1 MNIKNLSLNSW
12 YEFKVTPVLKNHAEG
27 VVAGTTS
34 PPGGPYRT
42 LCSGMH
48 TILRKNHVGIV
59 CSVDSDFLCSA
70 WTETAVAN
78 AVAIYLTRF
87 TSTVLTFESIK
98 TVSSLLNN

>member
-48 TILRKNHVGIV
+48 TILRKDLRRFPSIRHVEFAENHAGH
-59 CSVDSDFLCSA
+59 SDQF
-70 WTETAVAN
+70 VQ
-78 AVAIYLTRF
+78 I
-87 TSTVLTFESIK
+87 
-98 TVSSLLNN
+98 